1 MDNIQEMLSI
11 VLQDL
16 KSIAN
21 IEASVIVS
29 HQGLKIVSDV
39 PDYVPE
45 VKLAAFTATIMGSAK
60 TVMKELR
67 QKSPN
72 MLIIRSI
79 DAITIFMDAGENAI
93 LGTLFNDEGN
103 IGLVIVEMEE
113 ACKKINV
120 ILE

>member
-1 MDNIQEMLSI
+1 MENIQEMLNT

-29 HQGLKIVSDV
+29 HQGLTILSDV

-45 VKLAAFTATIMGSAK
+45 AKLAAFTATIMGSAK
-60 TVMKELR
+60 TVMEELR

-79 DAITIFMDAGENAI
+79 ESIAIFMEAGENAI
-93 LGTLFNDEGN
+93 LGTLFSDDGN
-103 IGLVIVEMEE
+103 IGLVIVEMEK
-113 ACKKINV
+113 ACKKINA

>member
-1 MDNIQEMLSI
+1 MENIQEMLNT

-29 HQGLKIVSDV
+29 HQGLTIFSDV

-45 VKLAAFTATIMGSAK
+45 AKLAAFTATIMGSAK

-67 QKSPN
+67 QKCPN
-72 MLIIRSI
+72 MLIIRSSES
-79 DAITIFMDAGENAI
+79 ITIFMEAGENAI
-93 LGTLFNDEGN
+93 LGTLFCDDGN
-103 IGLVIVEMEE
+103 IGLVIVEMEA
-113 ACKKINV
+113 ACKKINA

>member
-1 MDNIQEMLSI
+1 MDNIQEMLHT

-29 HQGLKIVSDV
+29 HQGLTIVSDV

-45 VKLAAFTATIMGSAK
+45 AKLAAFTATIMGSAK
-60 TVMKELR
+60 TVMEELH

-72 MLIIRSI
+72 MLMIRSI
-79 DAITIFMDAGENAI
+79 DGITIFMDAGENAI
-93 LGTLFNDEGN
+93 LGTLFADEGN

-113 ACKKINV
+113 ACKKING